1 MVTTHHWNNK
11 MCSSHLVVFI
21 FLWQDSPAD
30 DVVVLVLLRKDSAA
44 SYLGILVFIAD
55 AVPVPVA
62 ALVIVL
68 RGKVSLI
75 DLIVLKM

>member
-1 MVTTHHWNNK
+1 MR
-11 MCSSHLVVFI
+11 SFHLIVFI
-21 FLWQDSPAD
+21 LLWQDSPAD

-44 SYLGILVFIAD
+44 GYLGLLVFIAD

-68 RGKVSLI
+68 RGKVMTVESFIELRVI
-75 DLIVLKM
+75 KM